1 MPAAEVDVDE
11 VLVERLLRAQ
21 APADLVGGR
30 RLAPLAFGWDNVV
43 LRLGDDLVVRLPR
56 RAVAAELIE
65 TEQRWLPILAP
76 RLPLPVP
83 APVFAGEP
91 GEGYPWRWSV
101 CRWLAGDVAGRTPP
115 ADRHAAAT
123 TLGAFVAALHEP
135 APAEAPANPYRGGP
149 LPDRDTVTRE
159 RIVQL
164 GSMLDGPRCL
174 AVWDDL
180 RATPSWTGPPRW
192 LHGDLHPA
200 NLLVDRGAL
209 SAVIDFGDLTAGDPA
224 TDLSVAWSLFHDDP
238 SARETFRDA
247 AGYAGDD
254 DTWRRGRGWALSL
267 ALAYLANSADHP
279 LIAAIGRRML
289 DAALRPPA

>member
-11 VLVERLLRAQ
+11 AVVARLLRTQ
-21 APADLVGGR
+21 APAELVAGR
-30 RLAPLAFGWDNVV
+30 SLAPLANGWDNVV
-43 LRLGDDLVVRLPR
+43 FRLGDDLVVRLPR

-65 TEQRWLPILAP
+65 TEQRWLPSLAP

-91 GEGYPWRWSV
+91 DEGYPWRWSV
-101 CRWLAGDVAGRTPP
+101 CPWLPGDVAGRTPP
-115 ADRHAAAT
+115 THPRAAAT
-123 TLGAFVAALHEP
+123 TLGAFVAALHTP
-135 APAEAPANPYRGGP
+135 APDDAPRNPYRGGP
-149 LPDRDTVTRE
+149 LPERDTVTRE
-159 RIVQL
+159 RVGQL
-164 GSMLDGPRCL
+164 GPLVDGERCL
-174 AVWDDL
+174 AAWDEL
-180 RATPSWTGPPRW
+180 QATPPWPGPRRW

-200 NLLVDRGAL
+200 NVLVDGGVL
-209 SAVIDFGDLTAGDPA
+209 SGVIDFGDLTGGDPA

-238 SARETFRDA
+238 SAQVVFRSA
-247 AGYAGDD
+247 AGYAEDE
-254 DTWRRGRGWALSL
+254 DTWRRARGWALSL